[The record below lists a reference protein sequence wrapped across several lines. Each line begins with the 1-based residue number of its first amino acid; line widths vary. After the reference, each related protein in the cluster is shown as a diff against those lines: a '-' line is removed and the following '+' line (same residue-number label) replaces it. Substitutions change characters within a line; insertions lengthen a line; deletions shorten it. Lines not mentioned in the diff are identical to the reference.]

1 MGTSVPTAE
10 ALWENSRNKEEAS
23 MAGVKETRAG
33 GPARHQGPDHLRCPD
48 HRKDWITLPCDGK
61 HQKGARCL

>member
-23 MAGVKETRAG
+23 VAGVKETRAG
-33 GPARHQGPDHLRCPD
+33 GPVRHPGPD